1 MTELTE
7 RRAVGAPDPCPSG
20 SFPMEVVPE
29 SVLHKVFRASQRWTL
44 THGREVNALHVG
56 EPAYGMPPSVVD
68 AMTDAIVSGD
78 TAYTSAE
85 GSPELRDALTA
96 KLVRQGLDVSPDQV
110 FVAPGSC
117 QGLSAVGKAV
127 HTPGAAWLIPQ
138 VHWPIYRQ
146 QGAVNSYETLA
157 YPLGEHYGLDVDA
170 IAKSATPQTRVIVV
184 NSPANPTGAVAD
196 DRDRRD
202 LLTLATERNWI
213 VISDEAYED
222 FVYDGKHTPLATLEA
237 DTDPDERRVFSAFT
251 FSKSHAMT
259 GCRVGYV
266 VAPNDRFAALLRKVQ
281 EATIIAPPTPAQR
294 GALAALNEHEAV
306 RENVAQV
313 QASRDAIMPE
323 LVAAGLIDVPPAG
336 GWYAL
341 LNIDRSGLRAQQF
354 SDRLLAERG
363 VGVAPAAAFA
373 VDGDPIARDLIRIS
387 MAGDRELLVEGVQ
400 AIIQA
405 CHEWGDPRDARSEGT
420 T

>member
-1 MTELTE
+1 MTELTD
-7 RRAVGAPDPCPSG
+7 RPAAGVPDAASAEY
-20 SFPMEVVPE
+20 FPMEGVPE
-29 SVLHKVFRASQRWTL
+29 SVLHKVFRASHRWML
-44 THGREVNALHVG
+44 THGRDVNALHVG
-56 EPAYGMPPSVVD
+56 EPAYGMPPSVVT
-68 AMTDAIVSGD
+68 AMTDAISSGD

-85 GSPELRDALTA
+85 GASELREALTA
-96 KLVRQGLDVSPDQV
+96 KLIRQGLDVSPDYV

-127 HTPGAAWLIPQ
+127 HTPGSAWLIPQ

-146 QGAVNSYETLA
+146 QGAVNGYETLA
-157 YPLGEHYGLDVDA
+157 YPLGKHYGLDVDR
-170 IAKSATPQTRVIVV
+170 IAQSATAQTRVIVV

-196 DRDRRD
+196 DRDRRE
-202 LLTLATERNWI
+202 LLTLATERDWI

-237 DTDPDERRVFSAFT
+237 DIDPAERRVFSAFT

-266 VAPNDRFAALLRKVQ
+266 VAPNDRFAALVRRVQ

-294 GALAALNEHEAV
+294 GALAALDEHDAV
-306 RENVAQV
+306 RDNVAYV
-313 QASRDAIMPE
+313 RASRDAVMPDLIAE
-323 LVAAGLIDVPPAG
+323 GLIDVPPAG

-341 LNIDRSGLRAQQF
+341 LNIAQSGLGAQQF
-354 SDRLLAERG
+354 ADRLLDERG

-373 VDGDPIARDLIRIS
+373 VDDDPVARDLIRIS
-387 MAGDRELLVEGVQ
+387 MAGDRDQLVDGVRE
-400 AIIQA
+400 IIQA
-405 CHEWGDPRDARSEGT
+405 CREWGDTRDVRSEAT